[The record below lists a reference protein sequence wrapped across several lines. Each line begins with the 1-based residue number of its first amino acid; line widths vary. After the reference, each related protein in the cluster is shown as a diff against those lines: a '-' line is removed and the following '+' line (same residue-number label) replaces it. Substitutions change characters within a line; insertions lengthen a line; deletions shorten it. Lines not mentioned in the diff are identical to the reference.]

1 MLETTER
8 GRDYQERLNKFMD
21 DFVYPAESV
30 YAEQMAAAD
39 SPHFQPQILED
50 LKAEAKSQG
59 LWNLFHPDPEWG
71 PGLTNLEY
79 APLAEITGHSIEI
92 APEAINCNAPDTG
105 NMEVFT
111 RFGTDEHKE
120 KYLQPLLDGTIA
132 SAFAMT
138 EPAVASS
145 DATNVEMRME
155 ATDAGFVLNGRKW
168 FASNGMHPNCRVLIV
183 MGKTSPDA
191 EVHRQQSM
199 LVVPIDAPGVTVVR
213 NLPVFGYHD
222 REGHAEITFD
232 NVHIPAKDI
241 LKGEGEG
248 FAISQARLGPGR
260 IHHCMRA
267 IGAAERALEL
277 MVKRAESRVTFG
289 EKLSSRANI
298 QDWIAEARIEI
309 DQARL
314 LTLHAADMMDKH
326 GNKVAKNEIAEI
338 KVVAPAMALKI
349 IDRAIQVHG
358 GAGVTEDFPLAS
370 MWAHMRTLR
379 LADGPDEVHKRSH
392 RSQRDEEVPQV
403 GGSARNRLT
412 TISTHH
418 STMKEV
424 KR

>member
-379 LADGPDEVHKRSH
+379 LADGPDEVHKRSI
-392 RSQRDEEVPQV
+392 
-403 GGSARNRLT
+403 ARNEMEKYR
-412 TISTHH
+412 
-418 STMKEV
+418 K
-424 KR
+424 